1 MIVDTLWIV
10 IAQLVVTLYLV
21 LQVRK
26 LGAELDSASVVI
38 GYILM
43 KTSLTGDELV
53 DKDWK
58 LKKKRPR
65 LGSNLSGA
73 LLFLLVCYE
82 SSDRRH
88 FCPRFYNFYSLT
100 RERTSDP
107 STHLVRARQQPPQQQ
122 KEYYPHRDFIDHY
135 CLDSIGFDPIVVV
148 SLIDPLSDTNL

>member
-21 LQVRK
+21 LHVRK

-58 LKKKRPR
+58 L
-65 LGSNLSGA
+65 
-73 LLFLLVCYE
+73 
-82 SSDRRH
+82 
-88 FCPRFYNFYSLT
+88 
-100 RERTSDP
+100 
-107 STHLVRARQQPPQQQ
+107 
-122 KEYYPHRDFIDHY
+122 
-135 CLDSIGFDPIVVV
+135 
-148 SLIDPLSDTNL
+148 

>member
-58 LKKKRPR
+58 P
-65 LGSNLSGA
+65 
-73 LLFLLVCYE
+73 
-82 SSDRRH
+82 
-88 FCPRFYNFYSLT
+88 
-100 RERTSDP
+100 
-107 STHLVRARQQPPQQQ
+107 
-122 KEYYPHRDFIDHY
+122 
-135 CLDSIGFDPIVVV
+135 
-148 SLIDPLSDTNL
+148 

>member
-26 LGAELDSASVVI
+26 LGNELDSASVVI

-58 LKKKRPR
+58 L
-65 LGSNLSGA
+65 
-73 LLFLLVCYE
+73 
-82 SSDRRH
+82 
-88 FCPRFYNFYSLT
+88 
-100 RERTSDP
+100 
-107 STHLVRARQQPPQQQ
+107 
-122 KEYYPHRDFIDHY
+122 
-135 CLDSIGFDPIVVV
+135 
-148 SLIDPLSDTNL
+148 

>member
-58 LKKKRPR
+58 L
-65 LGSNLSGA
+65 
-73 LLFLLVCYE
+73 
-82 SSDRRH
+82 
-88 FCPRFYNFYSLT
+88 
-100 RERTSDP
+100 
-107 STHLVRARQQPPQQQ
+107 
-122 KEYYPHRDFIDHY
+122 
-135 CLDSIGFDPIVVV
+135 
-148 SLIDPLSDTNL
+148 

>member
-26 LGAELDSASVVI
+26 LGTELDSASVVI

-58 LKKKRPR
+58 P
-65 LGSNLSGA
+65 
-73 LLFLLVCYE
+73 
-82 SSDRRH
+82 
-88 FCPRFYNFYSLT
+88 
-100 RERTSDP
+100 
-107 STHLVRARQQPPQQQ
+107 
-122 KEYYPHRDFIDHY
+122 
-135 CLDSIGFDPIVVV
+135 
-148 SLIDPLSDTNL
+148 

>member
-10 IAQLVVTLYLV
+10 IVQLVVTLYLV

-58 LKKKRPR
+58 L
-65 LGSNLSGA
+65 
-73 LLFLLVCYE
+73 
-82 SSDRRH
+82 
-88 FCPRFYNFYSLT
+88 
-100 RERTSDP
+100 
-107 STHLVRARQQPPQQQ
+107 
-122 KEYYPHRDFIDHY
+122 
-135 CLDSIGFDPIVVV
+135 
-148 SLIDPLSDTNL
+148 

>member
-43 KTSLTGDELV
+43 KTRLTGDELV

-58 LKKKRPR
+58 L
-65 LGSNLSGA
+65 
-73 LLFLLVCYE
+73 
-82 SSDRRH
+82 
-88 FCPRFYNFYSLT
+88 
-100 RERTSDP
+100 
-107 STHLVRARQQPPQQQ
+107 
-122 KEYYPHRDFIDHY
+122 
-135 CLDSIGFDPIVVV
+135 
-148 SLIDPLSDTNL
+148 

>member
-43 KTSLTGDELV
+43 KTRLTGDELI

-58 LKKKRPR
+58 L
-65 LGSNLSGA
+65 
-73 LLFLLVCYE
+73 
-82 SSDRRH
+82 
-88 FCPRFYNFYSLT
+88 
-100 RERTSDP
+100 
-107 STHLVRARQQPPQQQ
+107 
-122 KEYYPHRDFIDHY
+122 
-135 CLDSIGFDPIVVV
+135 
-148 SLIDPLSDTNL
+148 

>member
-53 DKDWK
+53 DKD
-58 LKKKRPR
+58 
-65 LGSNLSGA
+65 
-73 LLFLLVCYE
+73 Y
-82 SSDRRH
+82 
-88 FCPRFYNFYSLT
+88 
-100 RERTSDP
+100 
-107 STHLVRARQQPPQQQ
+107 
-122 KEYYPHRDFIDHY
+122 
-135 CLDSIGFDPIVVV
+135 
-148 SLIDPLSDTNL
+148 